1 MLMKVFWKSR
11 ELHNARNVTPHM
23 LIEGPCTKGKGRFQ
37 TMLSFLVVFIGS
49 VVSTLCHPEDCSPP
63 GSSVHGDSPGKNTGV
78 GCLARLK
85 GIFPT
90 QGSRRV

>member
-49 VVSTLCHPEDCSPP
+49 VVSDSLPP
-63 GSSVHGDSPGKNTGV
+63 RG
-78 GCLARLK
+78 L
-85 GIFPT
+85 
-90 QGSRRV
+90 